1 MADLWDQQSDETA
14 RAYSAFRCYRD
25 MFPIERSVSQ
35 VAQQLRRSRTLICR
49 WSAKH
54 SWVDRC
60 RAFDAHVQQSELE
73 ELQAARRDM
82 RRRHV
87 AIARVLF
94 KKCAEGIS
102 VLRQRKVSPAA
113 LARLTEIAAD
123 LERRA
128 LGESRDDEPVAAVS
142 IIVRKRTAED
152 DKNRM

>member
-1 MADLWDQQSDETA
+1 
-14 RAYSAFRCYRD
+14 
-25 MFPIERSVSQ
+25 
-35 VAQQLRRSRTLICR
+35 
-49 WSAKH
+49 
-54 SWVDRC
+54 
-60 RAFDAHVQQSELE
+60 
-73 ELQAARRDM
+73 M